1 MDSDCF
7 FSALAL
13 LAGSSM
19 MDWEPGKVRSK
30 TISSQRLLDIVGVVV
45 YRIVE
50 YSQDGGRRR
59 WGRRRWENLIFLEE
73 GLTRFVVHIA
83 EPLFFLFVVK

>member
-1 MDSDCF
+1 
-7 FSALAL
+7 
-13 LAGSSM
+13 M